1 MTTNTR
7 TPSTSS
13 DDERARTR
21 PHAPELVANVVRGGA
36 IGLAETIPGVSGG
49 TVALITGIYPRAI
62 ASAKHLT
69 DVPKALALRSDW
81 RGALRQVDWWLIG
94 PVALGMVLMVFSV
107 AGIMADFVTNQPTYS
122 KALFMGMI
130 AMSVAIPF
138 LEIRP
143 GAFPTVRSRM
153 TAAGLFVVLAT
164 GVIILT
170 SLPRGESTDPSLILV
185 FAAATV
191 AICALVLPGVSG
203 SFFLLVIGLYAPT
216 LAAVDNRDVSYLA
229 VFALGAVVGLVTFV
243 RVLEWL
249 LANFYNL
256 AMIASAGLLLG
267 SLRALWPWQAED
279 GSLLAIGDDWPGAL
293 GLFIVGVLVVSVV
306 AIIQRRLASKHA
318 RTA

>member
-1 MTTNTR
+1 M
-7 TPSTSS
+7 
-13 DDERARTR
+13 
-21 PHAPELVANVVRGGA
+21 
-36 IGLAETIPGVSGG
+36 
-49 TVALITGIYPRAI
+49 
-62 ASAKHLT
+62 
-69 DVPKALALRSDW
+69 
-81 RGALRQVDWWLIG
+81 
-94 PVALGMVLMVFSV
+94 
-107 AGIMADFVTNQPTYS
+107 
-122 KALFMGMI
+122 
-130 AMSVAIPF
+130 
-138 LEIRP
+138 
-143 GAFPTVRSRM
+143 
-153 TAAGLFVVLAT
+153 
-164 GVIILT
+164 
-170 SLPRGESTDPSLILV
+170 

-306 AIIQRRLASKHA
+306 AIIQRRLANKHA